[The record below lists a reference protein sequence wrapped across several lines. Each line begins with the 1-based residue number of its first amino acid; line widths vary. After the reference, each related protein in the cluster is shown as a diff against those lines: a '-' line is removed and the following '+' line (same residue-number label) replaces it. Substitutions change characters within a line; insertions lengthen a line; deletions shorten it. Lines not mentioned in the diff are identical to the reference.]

1 MAKTGSVSVAVTS
14 WDTLKFIWTLES
26 QSVANNT
33 SVVHWTLQLI
43 AGSDGYISST
53 AAKDWSVT
61 VNGTTYAGTNTI
73 GISNNSTKT
82 LASNKTTIV
91 HNSDGTKTF
100 SFSFSQEFAIT
111 FQGVSIGTKNGS
123 GSGELDA
130 IPRASSLTVGN
141 GTLGTAQTLTIN
153 RADSSFKHKIQ
164 YVCGSASGYVA
175 GSASDFTTSTSI
187 SWTPPLSLASQ
198 NTTGTSVSI
207 QLTLITYTSG
217 GTRVGTATKNI
228 SCAIPASVKPT
239 CTIDVTDSTGFATTY
254 GNPVKGLSRF
264 RVVVTPTTSY
274 GSAIASYSTTAN
286 GAKYTTASFTTGV
299 LISSGSQTIST
310 TVKDKRGRTATASQ
324 SLTVL
329 DYVAPVISALSVR
342 RSNADGT
349 ANEQGAYIQVTFSG
363 KVTALNS
370 KNTAKYTF
378 RYRKTTTSAFTT
390 STLTALQNVFTVTN
404 HSIVIPAETGSSYVV
419 EVSVED
425 NHGSAS
431 RSTTASTAFT
441 LMHWGTDGTSLGIGK
456 ITEFSGL
463 DIGMRTRFAG
473 GLLQPILP
481 PETDLNTVRTPNTY
495 VGGNLSNYNYANCP
509 LDSGTF
515 TLDVVGAGETDQV
528 LQRVQ
533 SCGKVGSRT
542 FERYYYSG
550 TWGNW
555 FCVSDYAGVLL
566 WEGSYYMQASQ
577 TVNLPE
583 PVSKQKNGIVLI
595 FGEYISGAA
604 GNSAFHSFF
613 IPKKQVEL
621 QPGKGY
627 TFTLATG
634 KFGYMAT
641 KYLYIHDA
649 SIVGH
654 ADNNT
659 TGTGTSGITY
669 TNNRFILQY
678 VIGV

>member
-1 MAKTGSVSVAVTS
+1 MATSGSVSVVVTS
-14 WDTLKFIWTLES
+14 WDTLKFSWALAS
-26 QSVANNT
+26 QSVTNNS
-33 SVVHWTLQLI
+33 SVVNWTMQLI
-43 AGSDGYISST
+43 AGSDGAISST
-53 AAKDWSVT
+53 APKDWSVT
-61 VNGTTYAGTNTI
+61 VNGTTVTGTNTV

-82 LASNKTTIV
+82 LASGKTTII
-91 HNSDGTKTF
+91 HNADGTKTF
-100 SFSFSQEFAIT
+100 SFSFSQEFSIT
-111 FQGVSIGTKNGS
+111 FSGVNIGTKG
-123 GSGELDA
+123 GDGTGALTT
-130 IPRASSLTVGN
+130 IPRASSLTAGN
-141 GTLGTAQTLTIN
+141 GTLGTAQTFTIN
-153 RADSSFKHKIQ
+153 RANSGFKHRLQ

-187 SWTPPLSLASQ
+187 NWTPPLSLASQ
-198 NTTGTSVSI
+198 NTSGTSVSI
-207 QLTLITYTSG
+207 RLTLTTYTSG
-217 GTRVGTATKNI
+217 GDRVGATTKTI
-228 SCAIPASVKPT
+228 SCAIPASVKPSVT
-239 CTIDVTDSTGFATTY
+239 LTVTDSTGLADTY

-286 GAKYTTASFTTGV
+286 GNRYTSASFTTGV
-299 LISSGSQTIST
+299 LIASGSQTVST
-310 TVKDKRGRTATASQ
+310 TVKDRRGRTATASR

-329 DYVAPVISALSVR
+329 DYVAPAITSLSVSR
-342 RSNADGT
+342 CNEDGT
-349 ANEQGAYIQVTFSG
+349 ANDQGEFVQVKFSG
-363 KVTALNS
+363 KVTALNDN
-370 KNTAKYTF
+370 NTATYTF
-378 RYRKTTTSAFTT
+378 RYRKTSESTFTT
-390 STLTALQNVFTVTN
+390 STLTELQDVFTVTD
-404 HSIVIPAETGSSYVV
+404 HSIIIPAETSSSYVV
-419 EVSVED
+419 EITVED
-425 NHGSAS
+425 NHHSAS
-431 RSTTASTAFT
+431 RATTASTAFT
-441 LMHWGTDGTSLGIGK
+441 LMHWGTDGNSIGIGK
-456 ITEFSGL
+456 IAEFSGL
-463 DIGMRTRFAG
+463 DIGMQTRFDG

-481 PETDLNTVRTPNTY
+481 PETDLNTVLTPNTY
-495 VGGNLSNYNYANCP
+495 VGGNLSHYNYENCP
-509 LDSGTF
+509 LESGTF

-566 WEGSYYMQASQ
+566 WEGAWYMLASQ

-583 PVSKQKNGIVLI
+583 AISKQKNGIVLI

-604 GNSAFHSFF
+604 GNSAFHCFF

-621 QPGKGY
+621 QPSKGH

-634 KFGYMAT
+634 KFGHMAT
-641 KYLYIHDA
+641 KYLYIHDD

-654 ADNNT
+654 ADNNA
-659 TGTGTSGITY
+659 TGTGASGVTY

>member
-1 MAKTGSVSVAVTS
+1 MATTGSVSVTVTS
-14 WDTLKFIWTLES
+14 WNTLKFIWTLES

-33 SVVHWTLQLI
+33 SVVHWTMQLI

-53 AAKDWSVT
+53 APKDWSVT
-61 VNGTTYAGTNTI
+61 VNGTTYAGTNTV
-73 GISNNSTKT
+73 GISNNATKT
-82 LASNKTTIV
+82 LASGKTTII

-111 FQGVSIGTKNGS
+111 FQGASIGTKNGS
-123 GSGELDA
+123 GSGTLTT
-130 IPRASSLTVGN
+130 IPRASSLTAGN
-141 GTLGTAQTLTIN
+141 GTLGSAQTLTIN
-153 RADSSFKHKIQ
+153 RADSSFKHRLQ
-164 YVCGSASGYVA
+164 YVCGSASGYIA
-175 GSASDFTTSTSI
+175 GSSSSYTTATSI

-198 NTTGTSVSI
+198 NTTGTSVSVR
-207 QLTLITYTSG
+207 LTLTTYTSG
-217 GTRVGTATKNI
+217 GTRVGAVNKTI
-228 SCAIPASVKPT
+228 SCAIPASVKPSVT
-239 CTIDVTDSTGFATTY
+239 LTVTDSTGLADTY

-274 GSAIASYSTTAN
+274 GSAIASYNTTAN
-286 GAKYTTASFTTGV
+286 GAKYTAASFTTGV
-299 LISSGSQTIST
+299 LIASGTQTVST
-310 TVKDKRGRTATASQ
+310 TVKDKRGRTATASR

-329 DYVAPVISALSVR
+329 DYVAPAISELFVR
-342 RSNADGT
+342 RCNADGT
-349 ANEQGAYIQVTFSG
+349 ANQQGAYVQATFSG
-363 KVTALNS
+363 RVTSLNS
-370 KNTAKYTF
+370 KNTATYTF
-378 RYRKTTTSAFTT
+378 RYRKTTESTFTT
-390 STLTALQNVFTVTN
+390 STLTDLQDVFTVTD
-404 HSIVIPAETGSSYVV
+404 HSIVISADTGSSYVV
-419 EVSVED
+419 EISVED

-431 RSTTASTAFT
+431 RATTASTAFT
-441 LMHWGTDGTSLGIGK
+441 LMHWGTDGTSIGVGK
-456 ITEFSGL
+456 IAEFSGL
-463 DIGMRTRFAG
+463 DIGMQTRFDG
-473 GLLQPILP
+473 GLLQPIIP
-481 PETDLNTVRTPNTY
+481 PETDLNDIRTPNTY
-495 VGGNLSNYNYANCP
+495 VGGNLSNYNYENCP
-509 LDSGTF
+509 LESGTF

-566 WEGSYYMQASQ
+566 WEGAWYMLASQ
-577 TVNLPE
+577 TVSLPE
-583 PVSKQKNGIVLI
+583 AISKQKNGIVLI

-604 GNSAFHSFF
+604 GNSAFHCFF

-621 QPGKGY
+621 QPGKGH

-641 KYLYIHDA
+641 KYLYINDT

-654 ADNNT
+654 ADNNA